1 MPAGQHRRD
10 AAAGVFEQEFGAATL
25 HALREA
31 VLAHA
36 AAAGMPANRALD
48 VMLALHELAANA
60 VRHGAGSGRLRM
72 RVTSAGLYCQ
82 VSDAGPLARRGGQP
96 LDGTADGYDPDGADS
111 ATEQWPFQH
120 GHGLWLVRQ
129 AADEVSV
136 VSGPRGSVVTVVFRM
151 PATAATPGTDGGRDL
166 RG

>member
-1 MPAGQHRRD
+1 M
-10 AAAGVFEQEFGAATL
+10 EQEFGAATL

-36 AAAGMPANRALD
+36 AAAGMPGDRALD
-48 VMLALHELAANA
+48 VMLALHELAANT

-82 VSDAGPLARRGGQP
+82 VSDSGPLARRRRGQALDDTAGGH
-96 LDGTADGYDPDGADS
+96 DPDGADGTT
-111 ATEQWPFQH
+111 APWPVQR

-136 VSGPRGSVVTVVFRM
+136 VSGPRGSVVTVVFGLPGV
-151 PATAATPGTDGGRDL
+151 PAS
-166 RG
+166 